1 MAAAP
6 GLCLAEIDPEEICA
20 CWLIS
25 WPRSVEKRREEIDG
39 WLWLWLWLWLYL
51 LLPLGYNCPF

>member
-25 WPRSVEKRREEIDG
+25 WPRSAIMEFTGGEERKVSEEEIEKDEMDQEEKRA
-39 WLWLWLWLWLYL
+39 
-51 LLPLGYNCPF
+51 